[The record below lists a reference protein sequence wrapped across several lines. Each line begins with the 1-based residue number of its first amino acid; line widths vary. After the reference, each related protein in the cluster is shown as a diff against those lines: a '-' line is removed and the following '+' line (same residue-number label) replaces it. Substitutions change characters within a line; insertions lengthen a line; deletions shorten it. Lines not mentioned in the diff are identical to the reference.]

1 MSKRRDSRRSRREP
15 TAAPPWKDGAEASP
29 PRWRGGRLALAALW
43 MWLWLRLLL
52 EVRPRPGLAAL
63 WGGGGTFA
71 VPFGSFMMLLVDCV
85 IVIYLYC
92 SREEKWGA
100 GHGAG
105 VEAWLAGAVIIWPT
119 LSVIVDN
126 SIENAEEQSPSSSSS
141 SSSALFSSTLDDFLG
156 NIFGSGDDNSYK
168 SSNNNND
175 INNNGN
181 IEGKYNSEGN
191 NNDATIPK
199 EEDDAMDDDFSLSSF
214 QKELDKRQGQNSGT
228 TTTEGGEM
236 NQQQKQAAAAT
247 EDTRGVA
254 EDDDKFTGY
263 DLRDVIFSKYGECF
277 DVEFQRVDS
286 YGFRTV
292 YLNIL
297 PFRLGGRKFRHE
309 TEYDYLC
316 HLQAVVEILV
326 KYDQLDYVMAQLF
339 ETNKKP
345 RAGTSPLVAVPLRLN
360 LTPQQV
366 DKILG

>member
-1 MSKRRDSRRSRREP
+1 VKMISSWHNP
-15 TAAPPWKDGAEASP
+15 
-29 PRWRGGRLALAALW
+29 LW
-43 MWLWLRLLL
+43 NQVGNGCGHLCH
-52 EVRPRPGLAAL
+52 
-63 WGGGGTFA
+63 GT
-71 VPFGSFMMLLVDCV
+71 S
-85 IVIYLYC
+85 
-92 SREEKWGA
+92 S
-100 GHGAG
+100 
-105 VEAWLAGAVIIWPT
+105 
-119 LSVIVDN
+119 
-126 SIENAEEQSPSSSSS
+126 SSSSS
-141 SSSALFSSTLDDFLG
+141 SSSALFSSPLDDFLG